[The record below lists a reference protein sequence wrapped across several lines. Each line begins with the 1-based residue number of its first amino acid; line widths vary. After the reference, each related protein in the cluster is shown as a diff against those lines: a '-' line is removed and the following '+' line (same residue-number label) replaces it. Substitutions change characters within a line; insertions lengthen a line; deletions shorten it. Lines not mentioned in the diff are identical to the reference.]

1 VEKRILKNIL
11 VILDDSPGS
20 RKAAYMAY
28 EVAARLGARLVGAAL
43 FASQSQQK
51 AEQNLRDFEVGARA
65 AAVNVSGDY
74 FPSLADALLAFNNLP
89 IDAVFSGRDSLVDDD
104 LLSDWWTQAS
114 CPLWIVPSQR
124 QISRLLAVYDGS
136 PGAAAALALALNLSS
151 RWKVNLKLLVTA
163 QGVLLDELLPEQGRQ
178 SAQIMLELA
187 PGSDVAAIL
196 RQVAADNVDLVFLG
210 RPATQEALRATM
222 RQAQG
227 LLAICPALN
236 SS

>member
-1 VEKRILKNIL
+1 MKNIL

-28 EVAARLGARLVGAAL
+28 EVAARLGARLVGASL

-51 AEQNLRDFEVGARA
+51 AEQNLRDFKIGARA
-65 AAVNVSGDY
+65 ATVNVSGDY

-89 IDAVFSGRDSLVDDD
+89 IDAVFSSRDSLADDD

-124 QISRLLAVYDGS
+124 EISRLLVVYDGS
-136 PGAAAALALALNLSS
+136 AGAAAALALALNLSS
-151 RWKVNLKLLVTA
+151 RWKVNLKLLVTT

-187 PGSDVAAIL
+187 PGSDVEAIMQ
-196 RQVAADNVDLVFLG
+196 RVAANNVDLVFMG
-210 RPATQEALRATM
+210 RPATQDALRQTVQ
-222 RQAQG
+222 QAHG

-236 SS
+236 SY

>member
-1 VEKRILKNIL
+1 MKNIL

-43 FASQSQQK
+43 FASQSQHK

-65 AAVNVSGDY
+65 ATVNVSGDY

-89 IDAVFSGRDSLVDDD
+89 IDAVFSGRDSLADDD

-114 CPLWIVPSQR
+114 CPLWIIPSQR
-124 QISRLLAVYDGS
+124 QISRSLVIYDGS

-151 RWKVNLKLLVTA
+151 RWKVNLKLLVTT

-178 SAQIMLELA
+178 SAQIMLELS
-187 PGSDVAAIL
+187 PGMDLGDIFH
-196 RQVAADNVDLVFLG
+196 QVEDENVDLLFVG
-210 RPATQEALRATM
+210 RPASPDALRETV
-222 RQAQG
+222 RQANG

>member
-1 VEKRILKNIL
+1 MKNIL

-28 EVAARLGARLVGAAL
+28 EVAARLGARLVGASL
-43 FASQSQQK
+43 FASHSQGK
-51 AEQNLRDFEVGARA
+51 AEQILRDFEIGARA
-65 AAVNVSGDY
+65 AAVNVAGDY
-74 FPSLADALLAFNNLP
+74 FPSLADALLAFNTLP
-89 IDAVFSGRDSLVDDD
+89 IGAVFSGRDSLADDD

-124 QISRLLAVYDGS
+124 QISRLLVVYDGS

-151 RWKVNLKLLVTA
+151 RWEVDLKLLVTT
-163 QGVLLDELLPEQGRQ
+163 QGVLLDEILPEQGRQ

-187 PGSDVAAIL
+187 PGSEMGAIF
-196 RQVAADNVDLVFLG
+196 RQVAAENVDLVFLG
-210 RPATQEALRATM
+210 RPATRDAMRATV
-222 RQAQG
+222 RQAKG